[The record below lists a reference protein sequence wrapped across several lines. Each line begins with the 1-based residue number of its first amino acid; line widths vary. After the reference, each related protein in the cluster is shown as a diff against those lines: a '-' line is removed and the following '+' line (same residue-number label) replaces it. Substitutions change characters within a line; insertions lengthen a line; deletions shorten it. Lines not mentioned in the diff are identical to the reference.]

1 MIIYCCQYL
10 ININIV
16 IGHDVNRPLTSIQA
30 FVTLKHHN
38 KFMCL
43 WCISFNGEFIQKSVC
58 SAKYIHHMFVVC
70 LYLFIYLFFASPE
83 NLYRL

>member
-1 MIIYCCQYL
+1 MIIYCCQSL

-16 IGHDVNRPLTSIQA
+16 IGLDVNRPLTSIQA

-43 WCISFNGEFIQKSVC
+43 WRICFSGELVRNHVLLSTLTICLWSVC
-58 SAKYIHHMFVVC
+58 I
-70 LYLFIYLFFASPE
+70 YLFIF
-83 NLYRL
+83 RLT